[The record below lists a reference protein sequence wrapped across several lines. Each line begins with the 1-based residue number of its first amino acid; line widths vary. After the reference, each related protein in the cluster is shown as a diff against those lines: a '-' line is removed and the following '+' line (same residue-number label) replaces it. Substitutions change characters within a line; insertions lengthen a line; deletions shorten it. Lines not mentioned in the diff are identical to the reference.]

1 MCAKYKHKVKAY
13 ISFLKHEKK
22 TIINTKTFHLMSKY
36 NKFPETVSVISNDP
50 FCKDGNSQRY
60 P

>member
-1 MCAKYKHKVKAY
+1 MRAKYKRKVKVY

-22 TIINTKTFHLMSKY
+22 TIINIKTFHLMANCKRI
-36 NKFPETVSVISNDP
+36 KETVNVISNDP
-50 FCKDGNSQRY
+50 SCKDDNSQRY